1 MISDM
6 IEFKELIK
14 PIMQNPLKYTER
26 ALRDIKRTHHN
37 DERLRQIL
45 LNPKKVD
52 IYGKNTFIIQGRKTA
67 KMKVEIIEGKYLLVH
82 WFEYNKTLII

>member
-1 MISDM
+1 M

-14 PIMQNPLKYTER
+14 PIIQNPLKYTER

-45 LNPKKVD
+45 LNPKK
-52 IYGKNTFIIQGRKTA
+52 
-67 KMKVEIIEGKYLLVH
+67 
-82 WFEYNKTLII
+82 